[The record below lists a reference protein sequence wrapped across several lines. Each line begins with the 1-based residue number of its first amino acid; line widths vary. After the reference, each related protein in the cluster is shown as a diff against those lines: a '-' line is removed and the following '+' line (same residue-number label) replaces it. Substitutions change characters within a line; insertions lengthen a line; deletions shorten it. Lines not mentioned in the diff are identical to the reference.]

1 MIQVS
6 LRSQPEEEER
16 KLVIWGASG
25 HAKVVTDIVRLRGE
39 YEIVGFLDDLNS
51 HLYGSDFC
59 GAKILGGRD
68 KLEQLRREGVR
79 HLILG
84 FGKCHARLEL
94 SSLVKSLGFT
104 LAIAIHPRATIA
116 QDAQVGPGTVVVAG
130 AVVNPGSSIGE
141 NVIIN
146 TLASV
151 GHDCV
156 VEDGAHIAPGV
167 RLGGAAKV
175 GRAAWVGIGSTVIE
189 GVRIGVGARI
199 GAGSVV
205 TEDIPGCVLAYG
217 VPARIIRKIAT
228 DDQEVH

>member
-6 LRSQPEEEER
+6 LKSQAEER

-59 GAKILGGRD
+59 GVKILGGRD
-68 KLEQLRREGVR
+68 QLEQLCREGVR

-84 FGKCHARLEL
+84 FGQCHARLEL

-130 AVVNPGSSIGE
+130 AVVNPGVSIGE

-151 GHDCV
+151 GHDSV
-156 VEDGAHIAPGV
+156 VEDGAHISPGAH
-167 RLGGAAKV
+167 LAGGVKV
-175 GRAAWVGIGSTVIE
+175 GRAAWVGIGSTVIG
-189 GVRIGVGARI
+189 GVRIGMGARI

-205 TEDIPGCVLAYG
+205 TEDIPDYVLAYG
-217 VPARIIRKIAT
+217 VPARIIRKIAA
-228 DDQEVH
+228 DEVQEVR